1 MKASIVTGLGEFSSE
16 RMVEEYNRFFY
27 EPAAASYRKLTADD
41 AAFAKELV
49 AEKERLV
56 ENFDGGKLYI
66 ERPAV
71 EGDLADLHVGDK
83 FKVSTR
89 VYLAGLKPEEVEVEA
104 YFGTVNAHNEI
115 ITSGAEKMELA
126 ETLDD
131 NNYRYSCEL
140 TCRVSGRFGL
150 TARIKAAGHEWDNS
164 VPGFMCWPR

>member
-1 MKASIVTGLGEFSSE
+1 MMIKPGISELSKCVDSRYTLVTMAAKRARMIGEE
-16 RMVEEYNRFFY
+16 RMHDMDAYGDEKPVSVAAEEIVEGKVGYVRSEAIKRAKAW
-27 EPAAASYRKLTADD
+27 EDEKAAAILSLNSNDD
-41 AAFAKELV
+41 V
-49 AEKERLV
+49 Q
-56 ENFDGGKLYI
+56 
-66 ERPAV
+66 
-71 EGDLADLHVGDK
+71 
-83 FKVSTR
+83 
-89 VYLAGLKPEEVEVEA
+89 PEEVEVEA